1 MNRILAIIVAVVVP
15 LAGVVIG
22 ALSPE
27 QAFRTAA
34 LCVFP
39 ILLIFKPPFI
49 RSYFKSGPTPVIVGW
64 LAFGAIFVQAFLF
77 PIWFVWMR
85 QAAP

>member
-15 LAGVVIG
+15 FAGAAIG
-22 ALSPE
+22 TLSPE

-49 RSYFKSGPTPVIVGW
+49 RSYFGSGATPVIVGW
-64 LAFGAIFVQAFLF
+64 FAFGAIFTQAFLF
-77 PIWFVWMR
+77 PIWFGWMR
-85 QAAP
+85 